1 MDDEETIWINLPKF
15 SERYVSGVEAFI
27 QNAFPKFSVGDEITC
42 PCKNCNNRKWYRA
55 DVIYNHLICS
65 GPSTLY
71 ANWVYEVSLRSD
83 RDSEDLI
90 DCETNIN
97 FGDTLDE
104 MLHRTNG
111 PNDDVKNV
119 FRHVQEGKQP
129 LYPGCAKFS
138 RLSFIVR
145 LYSLKCAHGISES
158 GFGDILGLIREAFPQ
173 AHIPLSFNAA
183 KNIIKDL
190 GLDYKKIHACPNNC
204 MLYWGE
210 NEKENSCKT
219 CGVSRWNIVEKEGTS
234 NNDPKKLIHKVPKNV
249 MRYFPL
255 KPRLQRMFM
264 CEEFAELMTWH
275 AFGRKNDGK
284 LRHPADSDTWRAMDA
299 RYPHFSSETR
309 NIRLGVAADGFNP
322 FRTMNTSHTTWPIIL
337 VNYNLPPWLC
347 MRQENLILSTLI
359 SGPESPSNNI
369 DVFMQPLISELK
381 ELWEEG
387 IETYDSFTSQNF
399 RLRAAVIWT
408 ISDFPGYAMLSG
420 WSTKGKLACPVCNYE
435 TSSMYLK
442 HSRKICYM
450 NHRKFLDPEHKW
462 RFDKKRFNGEVEM
475 GGCPEIL
482 TGSDIEELLSG
493 YINHFGGDP
502 HLRKKRKIDSPFK
515 QKSIFFDL
523 PYWSHNL
530 LRHNLDVMHI
540 EKNICDNI
548 IGTLLNIAHKSK
560 DHVNARYDLQ
570 DLGIRKELHPI
581 ESGDGTRVEI
591 AAAIFDLTKE
601 EKDIFCAVLKNAKLP
616 HGCASNISRYVHT
629 KERKVSGYKSHDAH
643 FMLHYLLQFAVKKSL
658 KPEVA
663 VPLIRLGA
671 FLRGISAKVIDL
683 SEISR
688 LQKEIIEILCQFE
701 TIFPPAF
708 FDVMVHLLVH
718 LCREV
723 QLGGPVNQRCMF
735 GIERYLNKL
744 KSYNRNRSKPEGSIA
759 EGYLADECLIFC
771 SRFLNGNE
779 GATQLRSCPQKQ
791 EFPIGTRRNK
801 DGTAV
806 HLEESELKACH
817 QYILFNSASKE
828 IESLIE

>member
-183 KNIIKDL
+183 KNIIRDL

-420 WSTKGKLACPVCNYE
+420 WSTKGKLVVNVQ
-435 TSSMYLK
+435 
-442 HSRKICYM
+442 HKIVVY
-450 NHRKFLDPEHKW
+450 
-462 RFDKKRFNGEVEM
+462 
-475 GGCPEIL
+475 
-482 TGSDIEELLSG
+482 S
-493 YINHFGGDP
+493 
-502 HLRKKRKIDSPFK
+502 
-515 QKSIFFDL
+515 
-523 PYWSHNL
+523 
-530 LRHNLDVMHI
+530 
-540 EKNICDNI
+540 
-548 IGTLLNIAHKSK
+548 
-560 DHVNARYDLQ
+560 
-570 DLGIRKELHPI
+570 
-581 ESGDGTRVEI
+581 
-591 AAAIFDLTKE
+591 
-601 EKDIFCAVLKNAKLP
+601 
-616 HGCASNISRYVHT
+616 
-629 KERKVSGYKSHDAH
+629 
-643 FMLHYLLQFAVKKSL
+643 
-658 KPEVA
+658 
-663 VPLIRLGA
+663 
-671 FLRGISAKVIDL
+671 
-683 SEISR
+683 
-688 LQKEIIEILCQFE
+688 
-701 TIFPPAF
+701 
-708 FDVMVHLLVH
+708 
-718 LCREV
+718 
-723 QLGGPVNQRCMF
+723 
-735 GIERYLNKL
+735 
-744 KSYNRNRSKPEGSIA
+744 
-759 EGYLADECLIFC
+759 
-771 SRFLNGNE
+771 
-779 GATQLRSCPQKQ
+779 
-791 EFPIGTRRNK
+791 
-801 DGTAV
+801 
-806 HLEESELKACH
+806 
-817 QYILFNSASKE
+817 
-828 IESLIE
+828 